1 VVTLSYKEIH
11 IMNALTKIH
20 TLPALPDYL
29 DFAPVREQQTR
40 NGALV
45 DGKWWTVNPNTDEV
59 IGDGKRNHNPAN
71 FNLMWDSLR
80 EGLYHSGLQLDGVTT
95 TFNTFNNN
103 AGMRAEITLPN
114 QNFVEALGEPSCL
127 KIRIVDSHD
136 QTQRRQIGAMIMR
149 LACLNGMVS
158 MAENTSLSQLHTQ
171 GANPERIGKVAAQ
184 WPTLLLEDAG
194 KMKKMQEVFV
204 GRGDAI
210 DFYIEHLATTR
221 TRASSKINYTMLNR
235 IMGIHD
241 NYNLGDNAYRVYNT
255 LTHLSTHVE
264 SEACTTKKQLV
275 MEDKISAIVKG
286 DAFQELAFG

>member
-1 VVTLSYKEIH
+1 
-11 IMNALTKIH
+11 
-20 TLPALPDYL
+20 
-29 DFAPVREQQTR
+29 
-40 NGALV
+40 
-45 DGKWWTVNPNTDEV
+45 
-59 IGDGKRNHNPAN
+59 
-71 FNLMWDSLR
+71 
-80 EGLYHSGLQLDGVTT
+80 
-95 TFNTFNNN
+95 
-103 AGMRAEITLPN
+103 
-114 QNFVEALGEPSCL
+114 
-127 KIRIVDSHD
+127 
-136 QTQRRQIGAMIMR
+136 MR

-275 MEDKISAIVKG
+275 MEDKIGAIVKG

>member
-1 VVTLSYKEIH
+1 
-11 IMNALTKIH
+11 MNAFTNIH
-20 TLPALPDYL
+20 TLPALPEYL
-29 DFAPVREQQTR
+29 DFTPIREKQMR
-40 NGALV
+40 GGVEVA
-45 DGKWWTVNPNTDEV
+45 GKWWTINPNTDEV

-71 FNLMWDSLR
+71 FALMWDSLR

-95 TFNTFNNN
+95 SFNTFNNN

-114 QNFVEALGEPSCL
+114 HSFVKALGEPSCL

-136 QTQRRQIGAMIMR
+136 QTQRRQISAMIMR

-171 GANPERIGKVAAQ
+171 SAEPERIGKVAAQ
-184 WPTLLLEDAG
+184 WPTLLLEDAA
-194 KMKKMQEVFV
+194 KMQVMRDV
-204 GRGDAI
+204 SVSRSAAI
-210 DFYIEHLATTR
+210 DFYTVQVATTR
-221 TRASSKINYTMLNR
+221 TRAGYKINKTMLDR

-241 NYNLGDNAYRVYNT
+241 SYNLGDNAYHLYNV

-264 SEACTTKKQLV
+264 SKSCTTKKQLV
-275 MEDKISAIVKG
+275 MEDKIGAIVKG